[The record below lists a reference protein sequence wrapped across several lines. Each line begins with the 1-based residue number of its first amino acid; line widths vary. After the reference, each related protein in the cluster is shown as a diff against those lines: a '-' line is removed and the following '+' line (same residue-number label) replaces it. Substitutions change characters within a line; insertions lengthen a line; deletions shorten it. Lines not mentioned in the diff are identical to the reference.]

1 MIILTDNSIN
11 MLILKS
17 QRDLEKSVFRLSMKL
32 DKIFLKD
39 NSRFSNYLTSWVNE
53 LNIEILEFS
62 TKNEDS
68 EEGIDGLVIF
78 TENQEVDKEILDIRS
93 IFDKNQKPVHKID
106 INGTLMVGVSN
117 LELWIERN
125 GCKKVLF
132 LGSDVMLENPNLE
145 RYLAN
150 LK

>member
-1 MIILTDNSIN
+1 
-11 MLILKS
+11 
-17 QRDLEKSVFRLSMKL
+17 MKL

-53 LNIEILEFS
+53 LNIEVLEFS
-62 TKNEDS
+62 SKNEDS

-132 LGSDVMLENPNLE
+132 LGSDVMLDNPNLE

>member
-1 MIILTDNSIN
+1 MRKEES
-11 MLILKS
+11 
-17 QRDLEKSVFRLSMKL
+17 L

-53 LNIEILEFS
+53 LNIEVLEFS
-62 TKNEDS
+62 SKNEDS

-132 LGSDVMLENPNLE
+132 LGSDVMLDNPNLE

>member
-1 MIILTDNSIN
+1 
-11 MLILKS
+11 
-17 QRDLEKSVFRLSMKL
+17 MKL

-62 TKNEDS
+62 SKNEDS

-78 TENQEVDKEILDIRS
+78 TENQEVEKEILDIRS

>member
-1 MIILTDNSIN
+1 

>member
-1 MIILTDNSIN
+1 
-11 MLILKS
+11 
-17 QRDLEKSVFRLSMKL
+17 MKL
-32 DKIFLKD
+32 DNIFLKD

-53 LNIEILEFS
+53 LNIEVLEFS
-62 TKNEDS
+62 SKNEDS

>member
-1 MIILTDNSIN
+1 
-11 MLILKS
+11 
-17 QRDLEKSVFRLSMKL
+17 MKL

-39 NSRFSNYLTSWVNE
+39 NSRFSHYLTSWVNE
-53 LNIEILEFS
+53 LNIEVQEFS
-62 TKNEDS
+62 IKNEDS

-132 LGSDVMLENPNLE
+132 LGSDTMLENSNLE
-145 RYLAN
+145 RYLSN

>member
-1 MIILTDNSIN
+1 
-11 MLILKS
+11 
-17 QRDLEKSVFRLSMKL
+17 MKL

-53 LNIEILEFS
+53 LNIEVLEFAA
-62 TKNEDS
+62 KNEDS

>member
-1 MIILTDNSIN
+1 
-11 MLILKS
+11 
-17 QRDLEKSVFRLSMKL
+17 MKL

-39 NSRFSNYLTSWVNE
+39 NSRFSSYLTSWVNE
-53 LNIEILEFS
+53 LNIEVLEFS
-62 TKNEDS
+62 SKNEDS

-132 LGSDVMLENPNLE
+132 LGSDVMLDNPNLE

>member
-1 MIILTDNSIN
+1 
-11 MLILKS
+11 
-17 QRDLEKSVFRLSMKL
+17 MKL

-53 LNIEILEFS
+53 LNIEVLEFS
-62 TKNEDS
+62 AKNEDS

>member
-1 MIILTDNSIN
+1 
-11 MLILKS
+11 
-17 QRDLEKSVFRLSMKL
+17 MKL

-39 NSRFSNYLTSWVNE
+39 NSRFSHYLTSWVNE
-53 LNIEILEFS
+53 LNIEVLEFS
-62 TKNEDS
+62 SKNEDS

>member
-132 LGSDVMLENPNLE
+132 LGSDVILENPNLE

>member
-1 MIILTDNSIN
+1 
-11 MLILKS
+11 
-17 QRDLEKSVFRLSMKL
+17 MKL

-62 TKNEDS
+62 IKNEDS

-106 INGTLMVGVSN
+106 INGTLMAGVSN

>member
-1 MIILTDNSIN
+1 
-11 MLILKS
+11 
-17 QRDLEKSVFRLSMKL
+17 MKL

-53 LNIEILEFS
+53 LNIEVLEFS
-62 TKNEDS
+62 SKNEDS

>member
-1 MIILTDNSIN
+1 
-11 MLILKS
+11 
-17 QRDLEKSVFRLSMKL
+17 MKL

-53 LNIEILEFS
+53 LNIEVLEFS
-62 TKNEDS
+62 SKNEDS
-68 EEGIDGLVIF
+68 EEGIEGLVIF

-132 LGSDVMLENPNLE
+132 LGSDVMLDNPNLE

>member
-1 MIILTDNSIN
+1 
-11 MLILKS
+11 
-17 QRDLEKSVFRLSMKL
+17 MKL

-62 TKNEDS
+62 IRNEDS

>member
-1 MIILTDNSIN
+1 
-11 MLILKS
+11 
-17 QRDLEKSVFRLSMKL
+17 MKL

-39 NSRFSNYLTSWVNE
+39 NSRFSSYLTSWVNE
-53 LNIEILEFS
+53 LNIEVLEFS
-62 TKNEDS
+62 SKNEDS

>member
-1 MIILTDNSIN
+1 
-11 MLILKS
+11 
-17 QRDLEKSVFRLSMKL
+17 MKL

-53 LNIEILEFS
+53 LNIEVLEFS
-62 TKNEDS
+62 AKNEDS

-132 LGSDVMLENPNLE
+132 LGSDVMLDNPNLE

>member
-1 MIILTDNSIN
+1 
-11 MLILKS
+11 
-17 QRDLEKSVFRLSMKL
+17 MKL
-32 DKIFLKD
+32 NKIFLKD
-39 NSRFSNYLTSWVNE
+39 NSRFSHYLTSWVNE
-53 LNIEILEFS
+53 LNIEIQEFS

>member
-1 MIILTDNSIN
+1 VIILTDNSIN